1 MQEVLYRFF
10 DSQGT
15 LLYVGI
21 SRDWVS
27 RLKSHEKY
35 ADFFSAVAGM
45 TVERYPDRKSVEDA
59 ERVAIKTENPLFNR
73 LDNPNYRTWQTHF
86 RELLDM
92 ANGRKKPD
100 NIHKA
105 MIRRLVVFANDD
117 PKFGTGL
124 WLSEHFPPEW
134 YDEKFK
140 NGLDCELCDVV
151 ATHPTVHTWRALE
164 EEE

>member
-21 SRDWVS
+21 SNNWMA
-27 RLKSHEKY
+27 RLKSHSKH

-45 TVERYPDRKSVEDA
+45 TLERFPDRESVCQA
-59 ERVAIKTENPLFNR
+59 ELEAIQKENPLFNR
-73 LDNPNYRTWQTHF
+73 ADNPNYRTWQTHF

-92 ANGRKKPD
+92 ATKKRNVDKLHERLIYDLVRTTNDTD
-100 NIHKA
+100 N
-105 MIRRLVVFANDD
+105 
-117 PKFGTGL
+117 FGTGK
-124 WLSEHFPPEW
+124 WFSTHFPPEW
-134 YDEKFK
+134 HYQWSHNDF
-140 NGLDCELCDVV
+140 DCDLCAAV
-151 ATHPTVHTWRALE
+151 ATHPTTHAWGRGE